1 MNFFDLI
8 NDFATYVPSHVQL
21 HMQTYLKASFIKV
34 IVLTPVTI
42 LLSLL

>member
-1 MNFFDLI
+1 MKFLDRI

-34 IVLTPVTI
+34 IVLTPATI
-42 LLSLL
+42 SLSLL